1 MSTPE
6 DRIRF
11 IIHRSKVVLLA
22 DLSHCSPQELDKF
35 AKLVPTFVTKEPK
48 ASVLLLADFTGSTFD
63 RKHMEQLKVALVRDR
78 PHLKR
83 SAWVGTEGLPHIFYE
98 NMRTFAQRDLP
109 TFSNRDEALDW
120 LVRDE

>member
-1 MSTPE
+1 MATPE
-6 DRIRF
+6 ERIRF
-11 IIHRSKVVLLA
+11 IVHRSKVVLLA
-22 DLSHCSPQELDKF
+22 DLSHCSPRELDKI
-35 AKLVPTFVTKEPK
+35 AKFVPALVTKEPE

-63 RKHMEQLKVALVRDR
+63 RKNIEQLKVAAVLDR

-83 SAWVGTEGLPHIFYE
+83 SAWVGTEGLPHILYE
-98 NMRTFAQRDLP
+98 HLRTFAQRDLP